1 AARSTSL
8 GVFVIGKLVGSVP
21 PAANTDLSV
30 DTIDSSD
37 PITADNT
44 LTYSITIRNNRSQ
57 TATNVGFKNY
67 LAPDV
72 DLVSFQSSQGTTQQ
86 RDGVIY
92 GKLGTLSPGASATFT
107 LVVKPTERF
116 DTFP

>member
-44 LTYSITIRNNRSQ
+44 LTYSITIRNNGSQ
-57 TATNVGFKNY
+57 TATNVGFKNHPGPG
-67 LAPDV
+67 L
-72 DLVSFQSSQGTTQQ
+72 DLGSFQTRPGTTQQ

-92 GKLGTLSPGASATFT
+92 RKLGTLS
-107 LVVKPTERF
+107 
-116 DTFP
+116 